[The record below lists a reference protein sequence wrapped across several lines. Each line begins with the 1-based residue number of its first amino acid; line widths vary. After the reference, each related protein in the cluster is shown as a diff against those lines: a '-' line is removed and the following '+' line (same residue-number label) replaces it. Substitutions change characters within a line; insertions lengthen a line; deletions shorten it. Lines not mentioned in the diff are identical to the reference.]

1 MKKNVKLAIGISA
14 AVLGTAAIAGIVYQL
29 ISIKKLLTEADTDE
43 IELDD
48 LFDEEIEA
56 EEAFAELTEADAE

>member
-14 AVLGTAAIAGIVYQL
+14 AALGVAAIAGITYQL
-29 ISIKKLLTEADTDE
+29 ISIKKLLTEADEDE
-43 IELDD
+43 INLDD

-56 EEAFAELTEADAE
+56 EEAFAELKDADAE